1 MAITQRNNGDHC
13 FYFYFRPF
21 PPLTRKNY
29 GHVLFRLFAYY
40 VTYLVQ
46 RLSTKWRKIAG
57 VSGNDKNRTRDDD
70 GIAWDTRSNAVKIK
84 KKKKNDRTLLEI
96 IVKSSNRSW
105 LNFSYKVFVFI
116 AFNFLSFDSATVKY
130 LWPSEGGV
138 NGSGTN
144 VLVENWVG
152 NKLWNFVILFFFLFF
167 ILFFFFFNVWKREYF
182 NNRYF

>member
-84 KKKKNDRTLLEI
+84 KKKKTIERCL
-96 IVKSSNRSW
+96 KSSWNHRTDPDWIFHTKCSYLSRLTFYLSIRPL
-105 LNFSYKVFVFI
+105 LNIFDPVRVALTEVERTFWWKIGSETSY
-116 AFNFLSFDSATVKY
+116 
-130 LWPSEGGV
+130 E
-138 NGSGTN
+138 
-144 VLVENWVG
+144 
-152 NKLWNFVILFFFLFF
+152 IL
-167 ILFFFFFNVWKREYF
+167 
-182 NNRYF
+182 